1 MATDKRTDACFRLL
15 CYTLIFLAYKKW
27 QKHEKKSPQKRFFLP
42 FFFATCQC
50 GCYNVFK
57 KFLPTKL
64 LSKVAHN
71 WPKHFISQSSPA
83 HSPELIFHIIN
94 MSQDTSV
101 SLSVICCVL
110 PQCRRKVQKSGGGG
124 EYLEIRKKGFLFG
137 TAKVWC
143 KCPPST
149 TAPPA
154 LVLLNK
160 WFTQGCE
167 IFILCYVLTWTH

>member
-27 QKHEKKSPQKRFFLP
+27 QKHEKNSPQKRFFLP

-57 KFLPTKL
+57 NFLPTKL

-83 HSPELIFHIIN
+83 HSPELIFHIIKCRE
-94 MSQDTSV
+94 QASV
-101 SLSVICCVL
+101 LLSVL
-110 PQCRRKVQKSGGGG
+110 GSKGTHWMQHRNQHQCQENTVWVSVQNKPKNRLWRKR
-124 EYLEIRKKGFLFG
+124 YAHIIILIDF
-137 TAKVWC
+137 C
-143 KCPPST
+143 
-149 TAPPA
+149 
-154 LVLLNK
+154 
-160 WFTQGCE
+160 WF
-167 IFILCYVLTWTH
+167 V